1 METKQLLKNINEKIT
16 NINKTLDKAA
26 YDISRFTEELKE
38 AVANATGN
46 TQKEVARKVAEIN
59 SKIVSVAVDANQW
72 VSQKLDD
79 LRGKLEEEK
88 NKIINNL
95 KEKMADKA
103 YDKAKLASGGVLTKV
118 EWVKLKAQKA
128 KDKAEE
134 AKLAMNIIK
143 GSTTAI
149 TNVNT
154 VAKNGLAVIDS
165 INVTGIA
172 KEMVEQELAA
182 LISMGNS
189 LAQTL
194 SGSIGSVTGNLDNE
208 YSNIKNMVQEKKA
221 AIANTKNKIGTN

>member
-16 NINKTLDKAA
+16 NINKALDKAA

-95 KEKMADKA
+95 K
-103 YDKAKLASGGVLTKV
+103 
-118 EWVKLKAQKA
+118 
-128 KDKAEE
+128 
-134 AKLAMNIIK
+134 
-143 GSTTAI
+143 
-149 TNVNT
+149 
-154 VAKNGLAVIDS
+154 
-165 INVTGIA
+165 
-172 KEMVEQELAA
+172 
-182 LISMGNS
+182 
-189 LAQTL
+189 
-194 SGSIGSVTGNLDNE
+194 
-208 YSNIKNMVQEKKA
+208 
-221 AIANTKNKIGTN
+221 